1 MKNYSTY
8 QSVPGT
14 GRLYDPF
21 GNLLQPV
28 RETLTEKSLSCDV
41 VFGSPSN
48 DCRGTGICK
57 ITARKSRNN
66 TGTGTRRDCK
76 SAKSLLISGE
86 NGRSLSMV
94 FARELLCVHIW
105 KNHLRHGVLVLN
117 EPCKIPLDVS
127 RAINLKF
134 HTIQPGQY
142 KVEEL
147 EGRYRIRFSM

>member
-57 ITARKSRNN
+57 ITARKSR
-66 TGTGTRRDCK
+66 TSTVSGSRRDCK
-76 SAKSLLISGE
+76 SAKALLISGE

-134 HTIQPGQY
+134 HMIQPGQY

>member
-8 QSVPGT
+8 QSTQGT

-21 GNLLQPV
+21 GNLLQPM
-28 RETLTEKSLSCDV
+28 RETATEKSMSCDV

-57 ITARKSRNN
+57 ITARKSQPQPSSKK
-66 TGTGTRRDCK
+66 DCK
-76 SAKSLLISGE
+76 TAKTLLISSK

-105 KNHLRHGVLVLN
+105 RNHLRHSVLTLQ
-117 EPCKIPLDVS
+117 EPCKIPLDVMN
-127 RAINLKF
+127 AIGLKF
-134 HTIQPGQY
+134 NTINPGQY
-142 KVEEL
+142 RIEEL
-147 EGRYRIRFSM
+147 EGRYRIKFPA

>member
-8 QSVPGT
+8 QSAPGT
-14 GRLYDPF
+14 GRLHDPF

-28 RETLTEKSLSCDV
+28 RETATEKSMSCDV

-57 ITARKSRNN
+57 ITARKGN
-66 TGTGTRRDCK
+66 TPVDGARRECK
-76 SAKSLLISGE
+76 RAKALLISGE
-86 NGRSLSMV
+86 QGRSLSMV

-105 KNHLRHGVLVLN
+105 KTHLRHGVLSLQ
-117 EPCKIPLDVS
+117 EPCKIPLDIA
-127 RAINLKF
+127 RAIGLKF
-134 HTIQPGQY
+134 YTLQPGQY

-147 EGRYRIRFSM
+147 DGRYKIRFSE

>member
-1 MKNYSTY
+1 
-8 QSVPGT
+8 
-14 GRLYDPF
+14 
-21 GNLLQPV
+21 
-28 RETLTEKSLSCDV
+28 V

-57 ITARKSRNN
+57 ITARKGGRTSAD
-66 TGTGTRRDCK
+66 TGARRTCK
-76 SAKSLLISGE
+76 SAKALLISGE

-105 KNHLRHGVLVLN
+105 KNHLRHGVLVLQ

-127 RAINLKF
+127 RAIGLKF
-134 HTIQPGQY
+134 HLIQPGQY

-147 EGRYRIRFSM
+147 EGRYRIRFLAS